1 MTMRSEDFTEQALQ
15 VIQDSQELVRSYH
28 HSQWDVE
35 HVLLAMLSQE
45 DGIPSRI
52 LDHLGISP
60 PAVKARLEQLLD
72 ASPKLANA
80 SGQIYTTPRIQ
91 RLLDTAQEESRR
103 LKDEFISVEHLFIAA
118 IREPQGDSARIV
130 QEFGIDQERVYRA
143 LTTIRG
149 AHRVDDR
156 RAESRYRSLEK
167 YSIDLTQLAAGGKLD
182 PVIGRDA
189 EIRRVAQTLTRRK
202 KNNPV
207 IIGEAGVGKTAI
219 AEGLAAR
226 IASGDVPD
234 SLKGKRVVALDMG
247 AMVAGSKFRGEFEE
261 RLKAVMDEVK
271 EGQGEIILFLDE
283 IHTMVGAGAAEGGLD
298 ASNLLKPALSRG
310 ELQCIGATTLDEY
323 RKHIEKDAAL
333 ERRFQ
338 PVYLEEP
345 SIEDTVEI
353 LRALRPRYEAH
364 HKVEIDDAALD
375 AAARLSDRYIT
386 GRQLPDKAID
396 FIDEAASKVRIDAEG
411 MPDSCHQL
419 EESIRLLTDREEA
432 AAQRGEYEQAAQ
444 LRTERLRLEE
454 DFRTEREKLGQ
465 DRNVDLRVRERD
477 IADLVSSWTGIPA
490 GRLLESEADRLIQME
505 GLLHQRLIGQEEAVR
520 AVSEAIRRARS
531 GLRNPRRPIG
541 SFIFLGTT
549 GVGKTELSKALAEF
563 LFDDEGNMVR
573 LDMSEYMEKHTVS
586 RLVGAPPG
594 YVGYDEGGQLTE
606 AVRRRPYRV
615 ILFDEIEKAHP
626 DVFNIL
632 LQILEDGRLT
642 DGHGRTVDFRNTVII
657 MTSNLGTGYLSR
669 QGVGFNTTSQSAD
682 GEKERLEKSVHDALK
697 QAFRPEFLNRID
709 ETIIFHPLTR
719 EQIVQVVELMVKDVA
734 ERLAEQGITFEL
746 TQVAADWLAEEGFD
760 PVYGARPLRR
770 AIQRSLE
777 NRLSSGILSGEFQG
791 GDHLVVNVA
800 EGGLAITKAETA
812 AVAAA

>member
-1 MTMRSEDFTEQALQ
+1 MTLRSDDFTEQAQL
-15 VIQDSQELVRSYH
+15 VIQDSQELVRTYR

-35 HVLLAMLSQE
+35 HVLLAMLKQE
-45 DGIPSRI
+45 EGIPARI
-52 LDHLGISP
+52 LDHLGISV
-60 PAVKARLEQLLD
+60 PAFRARLEQLLD
-72 ASPKLANA
+72 ASPKLANQA
-80 SGQIYTTPRIQ
+80 GQIYTTPRIQ
-91 RLLDTAQEESRR
+91 RLLDTAKEESRR
-103 LKDEFISVEHLFIAA
+103 LKDDFISVEHLFIAA
-118 IREPQGDSARIV
+118 IREPQGDTARLV
-130 QEFGIDQERVYRA
+130 QEFSIDQEKVYQA

-167 YSIDLTQLAAGGKLD
+167 YSIDLTELAAEGKLD
-182 PVIGRDA
+182 PVIGREA

-219 AEGLAAR
+219 AEGMALR

-234 SLKGKRVVALDMG
+234 SLKGKRVLALDMG

-271 EGQGEIILFLDE
+271 QGQGEFILFLDE

-338 PVYLEEP
+338 PVYLDEP
-345 SIEDTVEI
+345 SVEDTVEI
-353 LRALRPRYEAH
+353 LKALRPRYEAH
-364 HKVEIDDAALD
+364 HKVKIEDDALV

-411 MPDSCHQL
+411 FPPSYHEL
-419 EESIRLLTDREEA
+419 EERVRRLSDQEDA
-432 AAQRGEYEQAAQ
+432 AAQRSEYEQAAQ
-444 LRTERLRLEE
+444 LRTERMRLEE
-454 DFRTEREKLGQ
+454 ELREEQNNLRHDHK
-465 DRNVDLRVRERD
+465 VDMVVDERD
-477 IADLVSSWTGIPA
+477 IADLVSSWTGIPS
-490 GRLLESEADRLIQME
+490 GRLLESEADRLLQME
-505 GLLHQRLIGQEEAVR
+505 ETLHRRLIGQEEAVS

-531 GLRNPRRPIG
+531 GLSNPRRPIG
-541 SFIFLGTT
+541 SFIFLGPT
-549 GVGKTELSKALAEF
+549 GVGKTELSRALAEF
-563 LFDDEGNMVR
+563 LFDDEDNMVR

-615 ILFDEIEKAHP
+615 VLFDEIEKAHP

-642 DGHGRTVDFRNTVII
+642 DGQGRTVDFRNTVII
-657 MTSNLGTGYLSR
+657 MTSNLGTGYLNR
-669 QGVGFNTTSQSAD
+669 QGVGFNATPQTAR
-682 GEKERLEKSVHDALK
+682 GERELLERSVSDALK

-709 ETIIFHPLTR
+709 ETIVFHPLTR
-719 EQIVQVVELMVKDVA
+719 DQIVQVVGLMVRDVA
-734 ERLAEQGITFEL
+734 QRLDDLDITFEL
-746 TQVAADWLAEEGFD
+746 TPAAAEWLAEEGFD

-770 AIQRSLE
+770 AIQRHLE
-777 NRLSSGILSGEFQG
+777 NPLSRGILSGEFQS
-791 GDHLVVNVA
+791 GDHLLVDAGADALSLTRTEV
-800 EGGLAITKAETA
+800 A
-812 AVAAA
+812 AVAD

>member
-15 VIQDSQELVRSYH
+15 VIQDSQELVRSYR

-35 HVLLAMLSQE
+35 HVLLAVLNQE
-45 DGIPSRI
+45 NGIAARI
-52 LDHLGISP
+52 LDHLGVSTAAI
-60 PAVKARLEQLLD
+60 KARLEQLLE
-72 ASPKLANA
+72 ASPKLANP

-103 LKDEFISVEHLFIAA
+103 LKDEFISIEHLFIAA

-130 QEFGIDQERVYRA
+130 QEFGIDQERVYQS

-167 YSIDLTQLAAGGKLD
+167 YSIDLTQLAAEGKLD

-219 AEGLAAR
+219 AEGLASR
-226 IASGDVPD
+226 IANNDVPD
-234 SLKGKRVVALDMG
+234 SLKGKRVLALDMG

-338 PVYLEEP
+338 PVYLDEP
-345 SIEDTVEI
+345 SVEDTVEI

-364 HKVEIDDAALD
+364 HKVKIEDAALD

-396 FIDEAASKVRIDAEG
+396 FIDEAASKVRIDVEG

-419 EESIRLLTDREEA
+419 EESIRLLNDREEA
-432 AAQRGEYEQAAQ
+432 SAQRGEYEQAAQ
-444 LRTERLRLEE
+444 LRMERMRLEE
-454 DFRTEREKLGQ
+454 DFRTERERLEQ
-465 DRNVDLRVRERD
+465 DRSMDLTVRERD

-490 GRLLESEADRLIQME
+490 GRLLESEANRLMQME
-505 GLLHQRLIGQEEAVR
+505 GLLHQRLIGQEEAVS

-531 GLRNPRRPIG
+531 GLSNLRRPIG
-541 SFIFLGTT
+541 SFIFLGPT

-563 LFDDEGNMVR
+563 LFDDEENMVR

-669 QGVGFNTTSQSAD
+669 QGVGFNTTSQSME
-682 GEKERLEKSVHDALK
+682 GEKERLEKSVHEALK

-709 ETIIFHPLTR
+709 ETIIFHPLTK
-719 EQIVQVVELMVKDVA
+719 EQIVQVVRLMVKDVA

-746 TQVAADWLAEEGFD
+746 TQAAADWLAQEGFD

-777 NRLSSGILSGEFQG
+777 NRLSRGILSGEFQG

-800 EGGLAITKAETA
+800 EGGLAVTKSETA
-812 AVAAA
+812 AVAAD

>member
-15 VIQDSQELVRSYH
+15 VIQDSQELVRNYR

-35 HVLLAMLSQE
+35 HVLLAMLNQE
-45 DGIPSRI
+45 GGIPGRI
-52 LDHLGISP
+52 LDHLGISTP
-60 PAVKARLEQLLD
+60 SVKARLEQLLD

-80 SGQIYTTPRIQ
+80 SGHIYTTPRIQ

-130 QEFGIDQERVYRA
+130 QEFGIDQERVYQA

-167 YSIDLTQLAAGGKLD
+167 YSIDLTQLAAEGKLD
-182 PVIGRDA
+182 PVIGRDG
-189 EIRRVAQTLTRRK
+189 EIRRVAQTLARRK

-219 AEGLAAR
+219 AEGLASR
-226 IASGDVPD
+226 ITAGDVPD
-234 SLKGKRVVALDMG
+234 SLKAKRVLALDMG

-271 EGQGEIILFLDE
+271 EGQGEFILFLDE

-345 SIEDTVEI
+345 TVEDTVEI

-364 HKVEIDDAALD
+364 HRVKIEDAALE

-411 MPDSCHQL
+411 MPDNCHRL
-419 EESIRLLTDREEA
+419 EESIRLLTDREGA
-432 AAQRGEYEQAAQ
+432 SSQRGEYEQAAQ

-454 DFRTEREKLGQ
+454 EFRGEREHLGQ
-465 DRNVDLRVRERD
+465 DRGTEITVKERD

-505 GLLHQRLIGQEEAVR
+505 GLLHQRLIGQEEAVS

-531 GLRNPRRPIG
+531 GLSNPRRPIG
-541 SFIFLGTT
+541 SFIFLGPT

-563 LFDDEGNMVR
+563 LFDDEENMVR

-626 DVFNIL
+626 DVFNML

-669 QGVGFNTTSQSAD
+669 QGVGFNTSDHSTER
-682 GEKERLEKSVHDALK
+682 EKERLEKSVHDALK

-709 ETIIFHPLTR
+709 ETIVFHPLTR
-719 EQIVQVVELMVKDVA
+719 DQIVQVVELMVKDVA
-734 ERLAEQGITFEL
+734 ERLAEQRITFEL
-746 TQVAADWLAEEGFD
+746 TKAGADWLAEEGFD

-777 NRLSSGILSGEFQG
+777 NRLSRGILSGEFQG
-791 GDHLVVNVA
+791 GDHLVVNA
-800 EGGLAITKAETA
+800 EDAGLVVTKAETA
-812 AVAAA
+812 AAAA